1 MTTTMTKTMTTTD
14 PNVSSDEKSSANVS
28 SGKTSSAQMFTK
40 ILIANRGEIA
50 CRIIKT
56 ARKMGIATVAVYS
69 DADQNALHVNMAD
82 EAVYLGAS
90 PSKNSYLK
98 ADKVIAAAKQTGAQA
113 IHPGY
118 GFLSENAEFCRLC
131 AENQITFIGPPS
143 EAIEAMG
150 SKSAAKN
157 IMEQAQVPL
166 VPGYHGDDQS
176 ESILKQAADDMGY
189 PVLLKATA
197 GGGGKGMRQV
207 WSSDEFSDG
216 LAAAKREAA
225 ASFGDDTML
234 VEKYLTQPRHVE
246 IQVFCDNYNN
256 AVYLFERDC
265 SVQRRHQKVIEE
277 APAPH
282 MSETLR
288 GQMGQ
293 AAIQSAQ
300 AIGYRGAGTV
310 EFLLDT
316 HPETGE
322 QAFYFMEM
330 NTRLQVEHP
339 VTEYISGQ
347 DLVEWQLRV
356 AAGEPLPKQQDELAI
371 NGHAFEA
378 RIYAEDPANDFLPAT
393 GLLTFL
399 QTPQESKH
407 VRVDTGVRQG
417 DEVSVYYDPMIAK
430 LVVWDETRE
439 KALQRLSKAL
449 AEYRVQGV
457 TTNIDFLYNLATSQ
471 PFVDAELDTGF
482 IEKHQALIFHN
493 HQQGIGQAI
502 TQAIAQE
509 LPMAA
514 LYLLLKQADK
524 AKQNAKISTDSYSP
538 WHQAIGWRLNQANQI
553 SLSLAHSITGN
564 EQIFE
569 ITSVQQLGINGE
581 VTYQIQ
587 INEEKHNCQG
597 KICGNQL
604 NFIID
609 GYRGSAQIAINDL
622 PDSNNKKISLFRP
635 NGVFNFT
642 QVLPDL
648 GDNDQQA
655 NTGGLSAPMNGTMVA
670 VLVNAGDKVAKDQP
684 LVIMEAMKMEHTI
697 KAPAEGIVNDV
708 FFVTGDMVDGGAEL
722 LSFEAVQAP
731 QKLQKPNA
739 ENS

>member
-1 MTTTMTKTMTTTD
+1 
-14 PNVSSDEKSSANVS
+14 
-28 SGKTSSAQMFTK
+28 MFTK

-50 CRIIKT
+50 CRVIKT
-56 ARKMGIATVAVYS
+56 AQKMGIATVAVYS
-69 DADQNALHVNMAD
+69 DADKNALHVNMAD
-82 EAVYLGAS
+82 EAVYLGAP
-90 PSKNSYLK
+90 PSKDSYLK
-98 ADKVIAAAKQTGAQA
+98 ADKVIAAALQTGAQA

-166 VPGYHGDDQS
+166 VPGYHGNDQS
-176 ESILKQAADDMGY
+176 EAVLKQAADEMGY

-246 IQVFCDNYNN
+246 IQVFCDNHDN

-288 GQMGQ
+288 EQMGQ

-356 AAGEPLPKQQDELAI
+356 AAGEPLPKQQNELAI

-393 GLLTFL
+393 GQLTFL
-399 QTPQESKH
+399 QTPQESEH
-407 VRVDTGVRQG
+407 VRIDTGVLQG

-430 LVVWDETRE
+430 LVVWDESRE

-449 AEYRVQGV
+449 AEYRVSGV
-457 TTNIDFLYNLATSQ
+457 TTNIDFLYNLATSK

-482 IEKHQALIFHN
+482 IEKHQALIFHED
-493 HQQGIGQAI
+493 QQ
-502 TQAIAQE
+502 TLSQE

-514 LYLLLKQADK
+514 LYLLLKQAQD
-524 AKQNAKISTDSYSP
+524 AKQVATASTDPSSP
-538 WHQAIGWRLNQANQI
+538 WHQAIGWRLNQPNQV
-553 SLSLAHSITGN
+553 SLTLAHSTLHE

-569 ITSVQQLGINGE
+569 ITSVQKPSSNGD
-581 VTYQIQ
+581 VTYHIH
-587 INEEKHNCQG
+587 IGDKRHNCQG
-597 KICGNQL
+597 QICGSQL
-604 NFIID
+604 DFIID
-609 GYRGSAQIAINDL
+609 GYRGSAQIAINEHQQAQYKR
-622 PDSNNKKISLFRP
+622 SQNKQISLFRP

-648 GDNDQQA
+648 GDNEAEHQS
-655 NTGGLSAPMNGTMVA
+655 GGLSAPMNGTMVA
-670 VLVNAGDKVAKDQP
+670 VLVNAGDSVVKNQP

-697 KAPAEGIVNDV
+697 KAPSDGTVTDV
-708 FFVTGDMVDGGAEL
+708 FFTAGDMVDGGAEL
-722 LSFEAVQAP
+722 LSFEAAAIA
-731 QKLQKPNA
+731 NA